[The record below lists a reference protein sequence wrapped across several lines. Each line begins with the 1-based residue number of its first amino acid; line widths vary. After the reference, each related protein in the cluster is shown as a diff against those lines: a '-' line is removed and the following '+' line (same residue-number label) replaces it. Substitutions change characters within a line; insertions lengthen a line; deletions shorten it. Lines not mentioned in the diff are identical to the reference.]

1 MVDVYRARKVTGA
14 EFDVEGAIGYS
25 FTLDATVR
33 ESHSMTAEVP
43 KHPVEEGFE
52 VSDHVQPTDVV
63 LSIEGVISNAPLP
76 SQGEATRDR
85 DLLAWQTIESLL
97 ELGERVSVRT
107 SLRTYDDMIV
117 TSVATDRSSGIGEA
131 IRPVIEMQKIRVVQS
146 ETVDVP
152 NRGRV
157 PVKGPPPSMVQKAE
171 HNLARQEWISQNGSA
186 EGFDSKYPTVNSF
199 SLG

>member
-85 DLLAWQTIESLL
+85 DLLAWQTIDAE
-97 ELGERVSVRT
+97 ELPLKFCGISHCFRTEAGAHGQATRGLYRVHQFTKV
-107 SLRTYDDMIV
+107 
-117 TSVATDRSSGIGEA
+117 
-131 IRPVIEMQKIRVVQS
+131 EMFAFTLPDQS
-146 ETVDVP
+146 DA
-152 NRGRV
+152 
-157 PVKGPPPSMVQKAE
+157 M
-171 HNLARQEWISQNGSA
+171 L
-186 EGFDSKYPTVNSF
+186 
-199 SLG
+199 